1 MDKIKIPSL
10 IAVILLFIYSCT
22 SNPYNVSKDDSQI
35 VLNTDTGTIIDIV
48 PVKIKGKTSD
58 IGAAVG
64 GAIGGII
71 AEDIGSGRG
80 TDIAIIAGTTIGGVI
95 GYYSTVKLG
104 EHNGFQYVI
113 SIDGEDK
120 PIGVV
125 QGTDKDNK
133 SKFKLDDKVTIVY
146 GEQVRVLPI
155 NKWKNF

>member
-10 IAVILLFIYSCT
+10 IIVILFLFYSCT

-35 VLNTDTGTIIDIV
+35 VLNTDTGIIIDIV

-95 GYYSTVKLG
+95 GYY
-104 EHNGFQYVI
+104 
-113 SIDGEDK
+113 
-120 PIGVV
+120 
-125 QGTDKDNK
+125 
-133 SKFKLDDKVTIVY
+133 
-146 GEQVRVLPI
+146 
-155 NKWKNF
+155 